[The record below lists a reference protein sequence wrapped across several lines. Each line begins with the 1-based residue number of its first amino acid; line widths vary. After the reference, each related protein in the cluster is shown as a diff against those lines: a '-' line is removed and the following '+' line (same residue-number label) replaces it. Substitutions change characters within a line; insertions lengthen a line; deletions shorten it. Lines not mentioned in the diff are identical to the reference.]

1 MERRTITRTQCL
13 QLNAMAANVS
23 TEPWTEE
30 MEEKMK
36 RGEDIEEPE
45 AEAENK
51 GQRESKS

>member
-13 QLNAMAANVS
+13 QLNTMAANVS

-51 GQRESKS
+51 GQRESES